1 MSEHLPESAQT
12 YWRWGL
18 PSVLLAI
25 VSILVF
31 AWSVL
36 WVEPRVDNRYQGLIL
51 AGLGDVRQG
60 RIVREG
66 ESLRECVDRLRRLEL
81 AANRLIVRYPG
92 EARYRRWS
100 AELGLGIERG
110 IRASMREQVQVGEK
124 VERVGGRGVDRGLSK
139 SGDEGEFES
148 VAVMERGRAE
158 DAIRSAMRLEGEDA
172 QWARG
177 WVLRQQLGR
186 VGTRSDLGLSDVQQM
201 LRRLEE
207 FGDLAWVQSARGRL
221 EVQVGHSAVE
231 EQEQTRR
238 EWLEMGVNRLRDG
251 FSSVE
256 VREVSQFIDR
266 VWVAE
271 GLGSL
276 EVGGGR
282 EEAREAIVQGAGL
295 MKREP
300 EGLDEAQRGEL
311 VDSFFRALVMV
322 SGLSEGGVA
331 VLSRLDGFSVDGKR
345 ELIDRIVASH
355 FRMMQSG
362 RLFPRGGFG
371 GIGVGDW
378 YRSAMRFRV
387 DHPQVEGGLDS
398 YFRGEGDLEGAEL
411 IGSRGDRLLAT
422 LGWMREGIRV
432 GAVEEGMEWD
442 ESDADILVGLMRYLL
457 GRVRRGG
464 LEWEKVRS
472 VVDGMVAGMPRV
484 VELRL
489 GRGLL
494 ARECRV
500 WEVAL
505 EDFRVLKDRGVQV
518 VGLEE
523 LFQEA
528 RREVEGKVEG
538 P

>member
-1 MSEHLPESAQT
+1 MREHLPESAQT

-18 PSVLLAI
+18 PSVVLAI
-25 VSILVF
+25 VSVLIFV
-31 AWSVL
+31 WSVV
-36 WVEPRVDNRYQGLIL
+36 WVEPRVDRRYEALIL
-51 AGLGDVRQG
+51 PGLDEVRHG
-60 RIVREG
+60 RIMREG
-66 ESLRECVDRLRRLEL
+66 ETLREGVDRIRRLEL
-81 AANRLIVRYPG
+81 ASNRLIVRYPG

-110 IRASMREQVQVGEK
+110 IRASMREQVPLGGAGESA
-124 VERVGGRGVDRGLSK
+124 VSK
-139 SGDEGEFES
+139 SGGMEDFES

-158 DAIRSAMRLEGEDA
+158 DSIRSAMRLEGEDA

-186 VGTRSDLGLSDVQQM
+186 MSTRSDWGLSEVQQI
-201 LRRLEE
+201 LQRLDE
-207 FGDLAWVQSARGRL
+207 FGSLDWGQSARGRL
-221 EVQVGHSAVE
+221 EVQIGHSSAE
-231 EQEQTRR
+231 EQDRR
-238 EWLEMGVNRLRDG
+238 QWLETGVHRLRDG
-251 FSSVE
+251 LVNVE
-256 VREVSQFIDR
+256 GEEVSRFIDR
-266 VWVAE
+266 VWMAE

-276 EVGGGR
+276 EDGGGR
-282 EEAREAIVQGAGL
+282 EEARGAIVQGAGL

-300 EGLDEAQRGEL
+300 VGLDELQRGEL

-331 VLSRLDGFSVDGKR
+331 VLSRLDGFSVDGRR

-355 FRMMQSG
+355 FRMMESG
-362 RLFPRGGFG
+362 RMFPKGGFG

-387 DHPQVEGGLDS
+387 DHPQVEGGLDA
-398 YFRGEGDLEGAEL
+398 YFRGEGELEGVEL
-411 IGSRGDRLLAT
+411 SGSRGDRLLGT
-422 LGWMREGIRV
+422 LGWMREGVRS
-432 GAVEEGMEWD
+432 GAVAKGMEWEEGD
-442 ESDADILVGLMRYLL
+442 VDILVGLMRYLL
-457 GRVRRGG
+457 GRVSRGG

-489 GRGLL
+489 GRGLV
-494 ARECRV
+494 ARECGV

-505 EDFRVLKDRGVQV
+505 DDFRALKDRGVQI
-518 VGLEE
+518 VGIEE

-528 RREVEGKVEG
+528 QREVEGKVGG